1 MKFKRFFVTWGILLA
16 SLSGAFA
23 VLFNGSLMN
32 VALPYFT
39 NLYKINT
46 VTGQWIITAFP
57 LAMAITMPLI
67 GYLQKKMGD
76 RPLYLTGSFIFTF
89 GSIAG
94 SFSWDLYSLIFFR
107 SIQGFGAGLIM
118 PLTMV
123 FIFKYFPSAKRGF
136 IMGIWGVVGM
146 IAPTIGPTISG
157 SFLNIN
163 LWQGL
168 FFINLPII
176 TLTIVFS
183 FLYIPNEKEKIMKST
198 KFDVLGYT
206 FLTLSLICI
215 LVGAN
220 MGNSNVNNSPLG
232 YYIIV
237 SGIILL
243 IVFCIIQFR
252 VKNPLLD
259 LSVFKNLSFTISL
272 LILAASTISL
282 YSVILFIPIYL
293 QEIMQ
298 LSPLIAGL
306 ILLPQALF
314 MGISMTI
321 GGKLLDLKGP
331 KVVLLTGLLSLSVV
345 TYVLSYSL
353 TTYSLVTVVVI
364 LIIQGFCNGLINT
377 PATTLGLNSLSSKL
391 LTAGST
397 INNLWRQ
404 LVKVFSVL
412 LLTIYY
418 EFKIT
423 PYPGNPQDHVNT
435 KIHAL
440 SGTLQVVAL
449 IIILC
454 VPLTFIL
461 KKNKEE
467 N

>member
-1 MKFKRFFVTWGILLA
+1 MKLKSFFVKWGILLA

-32 VALPYFT
+32 VAIPYFT

-46 VTGQWIITAFP
+46 VTGQWVLTAFP
-57 LAMAITMPLI
+57 LAMAVTMPLV
-67 GYLQKKMGD
+67 GYLQKKLGD
-76 RPLYLTGSFIFTF
+76 RPLYLTGSFIFSI

-94 SFSWDLYSLIFFR
+94 SFSWDYYSIIFFR
-107 SIQGFGAGLIM
+107 IIQGLGAGLIM

-123 FIFKYFPSAKRGF
+123 FIFKYFPSSKRGF

-157 SFLNIN
+157 VFLNIN

-176 TLTIVFS
+176 LLTIVFS
-183 FLYIPNEKEKIMKST
+183 FHYIPIERETILKSI
-198 KFDVLGYT
+198 KFDFLGYT
-206 FLTLSLICI
+206 FLTLSLICL

-220 MGNSNVNNSPLG
+220 IVNSSGDNSLSG

-243 IVFCIIQFR
+243 LIFCVIQFR
-252 VKNPLLD
+252 ASDPLLD

-321 GGKLLDLKGP
+321 GGKFLDTKGP
-331 KVVLLTGLLSLSVV
+331 KVVLLTGLLSLGVV
-345 TYVLSYSL
+345 TYLLSYSL
-353 TTYSLVTVVVI
+353 TTFSLVTIGVI

-377 PATTLGLNSLSSKL
+377 PATTLGLNALSSPL

-412 LLTIYY
+412 LLTIFY
-418 EFKIT
+418 EFRIT
-423 PYPGNPQDHVNT
+423 PHPGNSQEVDI

-440 SGTLQVVAL
+440 SETLQIVAL
-449 IIILC
+449 LMILC

-461 KKNKEE
+461 NKNKGE